1 MKNDIKMVAYAE
13 RDSHGSRG
21 DKTLTH
27 DEGRRTQG
35 GWRSNCLSRPG
46 GIRDGKR
53 GMCTPFGRDGCCGL
67 YLLSRMYWLR
77 RLCFAVSREP
87 LDGCVLL

>member
-1 MKNDIKMVAYAE
+1 MKNDIKMVGYIE

-35 GWRSNCLSRPG
+35 GWRSNCLRRPR
-46 GIRDGKR
+46 GIRDGR
-53 GMCTPFGRDGCCGL
+53 GGCAHHSAGMGVADCI
-67 YLLSRMYWLR
+67 
-77 RLCFAVSREP
+77 C
-87 LDGCVLL
+87 

>member
-27 DEGRRTQG
+27 EEGRRTQG
-35 GWRSNCLSRPG
+35 GWRSNCMRQPG
-46 GIRDGKR
+46 GIRERR
-53 GMCTPFGRDGCCGL
+53 GGCAHHSTGMDDADCIAEPF
-67 YLLSRMYWLR
+67 
-77 RLCFAVSREP
+77 
-87 LDGCVLL
+87 VLVKNHCILP